1 MPTADIETP
10 EAIEVVGGTG
20 IEAPSLVLD
29 GNEYMLI
36 GWSSSAEEYKA
47 CTFPYTVLSD
57 TDLYAFVLAKEVAD
71 SEYPGL
77 IFSYDAVL
85 GGYVV
90 SGADKT
96 ATSVTIPATVK
107 SVPVVAI
114 AEVGF
119 YGYKN
124 LSSVDFSNADN
135 LREIGQYAFSGT
147 SITRADLPDGL
158 EAIGNQAFEFC
169 DDLAY
174 LRIPGSVNSVGSWI
188 LQNGYEDPDT
198 YEWIFPDGVSVE
210 LVLEDG
216 VTGLSRSSF
225 YGAPVPSV
233 TVPGSVGTIP
243 DYCFC
248 NSGVENIVLEDGISE
263 IGEGAFIYCNNL
275 AEVSLPQSLSSIGE
289 AAFLDCRNLSTVT
302 AVWEN
307 VKAIGLEAFLR
318 TQLSGN
324 LNLESLESLGNY
336 AFGSTEVNSVV
347 LGEKITTIPNGVFSM
362 CESLSNVEFKGEI
375 TSIEMYAFGYTTS
388 LEVDLSFPHVT
399 SLAASAFNNSGITG
413 IVLGDNLKTIN
424 NNTFAY
430 CSNLESVTLP
440 SALERIDNYAFR
452 DCPSLDYIEIPESV
466 VYLGYG
472 TFTVEANPERIIVI
486 NSGTLEINVT
496 IFENASSED
505 YTNTTVYLP
514 DIGSLSEMDAP
525 DSWSGDAVVKYGE
538 DYIS

>member
-1 MPTADIETP
+1 M
-10 EAIEVVGGTG
+10 
-20 IEAPSLVLD
+20 
-29 GNEYMLI
+29 
-36 GWSSSAEEYKA
+36 
-47 CTFPYTVLSD
+47 
-57 TDLYAFVLAKEVAD
+57 
-71 SEYPGL
+71 
-77 IFSYDAVL
+77 
-85 GGYVV
+85 
-90 SGADKT
+90 
-96 ATSVTIPATVK
+96 
-107 SVPVVAI
+107 
-114 AEVGF
+114 
-119 YGYKN
+119 
-124 LSSVDFSNADN
+124 
-135 LREIGQYAFSGT
+135 
-147 SITRADLPDGL
+147 
-158 EAIGNQAFEFC
+158 
-169 DDLAY
+169 
-174 LRIPGSVNSVGSWI
+174 
-188 LQNGYEDPDT
+188 
-198 YEWIFPDGVSVE
+198 
-210 LVLEDG
+210 
-216 VTGLSRSSF
+216 
-225 YGAPVPSV
+225 
-233 TVPGSVGTIP
+233 
-243 DYCFC
+243 
-248 NSGVENIVLEDGISE
+248 
-263 IGEGAFIYCNNL
+263 
-275 AEVSLPQSLSSIGE
+275 
-289 AAFLDCRNLSTVT
+289 
-302 AVWEN
+302 WEN

-318 TQLSGN
+318 MQLSGN

-375 TSIEMYAFGYTTS
+375 TSIEMYAFEYTTS

-514 DIGSLSEMDAP
+514 DISSLSEMDAP
-525 DSWSGDAVVKYGE
+525 NSWSGDAVVKYGE